1 MPARRVAAPTCRVV
15 GALEPGGV
23 TPAGAR
29 SGKSVKAPMPRR
41 GHGSVLEE
49 VARSGL
55 HKTQGIPM
63 NTLDLVP
70 MVRAPAAWPAP
81 FVATIAMVALAGLD
95 LVGAVAAKEW
105 AQSRGLLPLAAGITT
120 FVVLWWVYASSL
132 QYAELAVVTMGWVV
146 VLQVGLVLVDRFRYA
161 VELPAAK
168 WVAMV
173 VALAAQAYLLLAPNG
188 PGDAPA

>member
-1 MPARRVAAPTCRVV
+1 
-15 GALEPGGV
+15 
-23 TPAGAR
+23 
-29 SGKSVKAPMPRR
+29 
-41 GHGSVLEE
+41 
-49 VARSGL
+49 
-55 HKTQGIPM
+55 M
-63 NTLDLVP
+63 NT
-70 MVRAPAAWPAP
+70 
-81 FVATIAMVALAGLD
+81 LD

-188 PGDAPA
+188 LGDAPA